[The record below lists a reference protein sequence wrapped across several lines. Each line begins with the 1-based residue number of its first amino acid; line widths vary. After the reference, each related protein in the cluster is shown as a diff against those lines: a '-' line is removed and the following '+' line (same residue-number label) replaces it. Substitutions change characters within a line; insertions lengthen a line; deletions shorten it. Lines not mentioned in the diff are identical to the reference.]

1 MLEETIFPY
10 TCVSQIRAHSV
21 LVLAPHPDDEVF
33 GCGGAIAQHVASATP
48 VHVIILSNG
57 QAGGKSDIRQAESLE
72 AAQVLG
78 YGQPI
83 FWDGIDRE
91 ILYSESLVIRLIEF
105 IEENQIDL
113 IYCPSELELHPD
125 HRQTAFICTEILQ
138 RIGKTL
144 RIAFYEV
151 SAPLHPNCLLDITPY
166 AQQKRMAMQCFSSQ
180 LQQQSY
186 LEQISAL
193 NRYRTYTL
201 AREIEAAEAFRVVGY
216 EDLTSFNSSDF
227 SQPVAVNLT
236 QMPLVTV
243 LIRSMDRVW
252 LSEALASVALQEY
265 RNIEVIVVAATPRH
279 QPLAK
284 RCGAHTLKLV
294 TTDTPL
300 NRTQAANRALDH
312 ASGEFLLILD
322 DDDWLMPEHISRLV
336 KTLNQLSLYRAAYT
350 GVSLVDIHNRPI
362 GNSFEYAFDATQL
375 LARNL
380 TPIHGVL
387 FHRSLLSDGCRFD
400 ESLDQFE
407 DWDFWLQISRK
418 TLMAHISGISAAY
431 RVHDSSGVHDAAA
444 KAGRAK
450 LYEKWQNLCSEE
462 ELETIMERL
471 WRFSTLLDENC
482 HLTQALSQEKE
493 SKAQL
498 TNQLANQLTELDIT
512 NGRIQAQQAQINALF
527 NSRSWKITAPLRTL
541 TRLMTKTK
549 VYVRF
554 VTALCLHPKEVF
566 RLLGRTHQIFKRHGL
581 KGIRQAI
588 HNKFPGAHQAST
600 ANYLTWISL
609 AEPKLE
615 DYTHL
620 AQIANLWKTQTTISV
635 VMPTFNSNLPFLKAA
650 IQSLKNQVY
659 THWELC
665 IADDASSDPQI
676 KEYLQSEQ
684 EIDDRIK
691 ILFREKNGHISAASN
706 SALTLA
712 SGEFIALLDHDDVLH
727 PLALWHI
734 AKSINENPE
743 VGILYS
749 DEDKLS
755 QAGERCNP
763 YFKCDFN
770 PELMLAHN
778 MISHLGCYRKSLI
791 DLVGGF
797 REDFVG
803 SQDYDLALRII
814 DHIPISQII
823 HIPHVLYHWRITPE
837 STALNLNTKSYAQS
851 AAIRAIGEHISR
863 KGLSGKVTPCPE
875 MPHIGYR
882 VQFDCPTPHP
892 KVSIIIP
899 TRDKANLLENCID
912 SILEKT
918 SYTNYEIIVMDNGSS
933 ESASFKLFERLQKQ
947 GVLIV
952 RDESPFNYSA
962 LNNKAVKLSQ
972 GQFICLMN
980 NDIEVITPG
989 WLEEMVSFA
998 SQADIG
1004 AVGARLWYPNDT
1016 IQHAGVIVGLGGV
1029 AGHAFVNLERG
1040 EPGYF
1045 GRAIVHQSYSAVT
1058 AACLVVRKCVFE
1070 QVEGLDESLA
1080 IAFNDVDFCLRVR
1093 EAGYRNVWTPYAQM
1107 YHHESASRGTEDTP
1121 AKKARF
1127 EQECALIRARW
1138 ADITDYDPT
1147 YSPNLALGTHHFEMA
1162 FPPRTS
1168 LM

>member
-1 MLEETIFPY
+1 MLEQAIIPY
-10 TCVSQIRAHSV
+10 EPQIHINTNSV

-33 GCGGAIAQHVASATP
+33 GCGGAIASHVANRIP
-48 VHVIILSNG
+48 LQVVILSSG
-57 QAGGKSDIRQAESLE
+57 ELGGDALLRQSESK
-72 AAQVLG
+72 AAANVLG
-78 YGQPI
+78 YGMPD
-83 FWDGIDRE
+83 FWDYTDRK
-91 ILYSESLVIRLIEF
+91 ILYSEQLVQRITGLVRA
-105 IEENQIDL
+105 NRVDL

-125 HRQTAFICTEILQ
+125 HRQIAFVCKEVLH
-138 RIGKTL
+138 RVGGLL
-144 RIAFYEV
+144 RLAFYEV
-151 SAPLHPNCLLDITPY
+151 SAPLRPNLLLDISPY
-166 AQQKRMAMQCFSSQ
+166 LEIKAAAMQCFLSQ
-180 LQQQSY
+180 QQNQSY
-186 LEQISAL
+186 LEQITAL
-193 NRYRTYTL
+193 NRYRTYSL
-201 AREIEAAEAFRVVGY
+201 PARVQAAEAFFLM
-216 EDLTSFNSSDF
+216 DCKQLTMSYSAWTAQPIVRQSSP
-227 SQPVAVNLT
+227 S
-236 QMPLVTV
+236 PLVSI
-243 LIRSMDRVW
+243 LIRSMDRIW
-252 LSEALASVALQEY
+252 LSEALASIALQDYEH
-265 RNIEVIVVAATPRH
+265 IEVIVVAATPTHTPVSH
-279 QPLAK
+279 Q
-284 RCGAHTLKLV
+284 CGPHTLSLIETSV
-294 TTDTPL
+294 PL
-300 NRTQAANRALDH
+300 SRTQAANRALDI
-312 ASGEFLLILD
+312 ANGEFFLLLD

-336 KTLNQLSLYRAAYT
+336 ATLSSLSLYRAAYT
-350 GVSLVDIHNRPI
+350 GVSLVDVNNYPL
-362 GNSFEYAFDATQL
+362 GNTFEYAYDASQL
-375 LARNL
+375 HARNL

-387 FHRSLLSDGCRFD
+387 FHRSLVAEGCRFD
-400 ESLDQFE
+400 ESLDQYE

-431 RVHDSSGVHDAAA
+431 RVHESSGIHDAAA
-444 KAGRAK
+444 KAGRAQ
-450 LYEKWQNLCSEE
+450 LYEKWQKLCNEE

-482 HLTQALSQEKE
+482 HLTQALQHEKE
-493 SKAQL
+493 SRDQL
-498 TNQLANQLTELDIT
+498 NNQLANQLTELDIT
-512 NGRIQAQQAQINALF
+512 NSRIQALQIQITALF
-527 NSRSWKITAPLRTL
+527 NSKSWQITAPLRAL
-541 TRLMTKTK
+541 TRLINKTK

-554 VTALCLHPKEVF
+554 VTALCLHPKEVL
-566 RLLGRTHQIFKRHGL
+566 RLLVRATQIFKRHGL
-581 KGIRQAI
+581 SGIRQAI
-588 HNKFPGAHQAST
+588 HNKFPRANQETT
-600 ANYLTWISL
+600 ANYLTWIAI
-609 AEPKLE
+609 AEPNSSEYARLSE
-615 DYTHL
+615 
-620 AQIANLWKTQTTISV
+620 IAGDWQNQLRISIL
-635 VMPTFNSNLPFLKAA
+635 MPTYNSNLAFLKAA
-650 IQSLKNQVY
+650 IQSVQGQVY
-659 THWELC
+659 PHWELC
-665 IADDASSDPQI
+665 IADDASTDPQI
-676 KEYLQSEQ
+676 KQYLESEQ
-684 EIDDRIK
+684 ANEARIK

-712 SGEFIALLDHDDVLH
+712 SGQFIALLDHDDVLN

-734 AKSINENPE
+734 AKSINENPDA
-743 VGILYS
+743 GILYS

-755 QAGERCNP
+755 QIGERCNP

-814 DHIPISQII
+814 DQIPASQII

-851 AAIRAIGEHISR
+851 AAIRAISDHISR

-899 TRDKANLLENCID
+899 TRDKAKLLENCID
-912 SILEKT
+912 SILKKT
-918 SYTNYEIIVMDNGSS
+918 TYANYEIIVIDNGSS
-933 ESASFKLFERLQKQ
+933 ESASFELLERLKQ
-947 GVLIV
+947 QGIQII

-962 LNNKAVKLSQ
+962 LNNKAAKLSQ

-998 SQADIG
+998 TQTDVG

-1029 AGHAFVNLERG
+1029 AGHAFVNLGRG

-1058 AACLVVRKCVFE
+1058 AACLVVRKSVFE
-1070 QVEGLDESLA
+1070 QVEGLDDSLA

-1093 EAGYRNVWTPYAQM
+1093 EAGYRNVWTPYAEM
-1107 YHHESASRGTEDTP
+1107 YHYESASRGTEDTT
-1121 AKKARF
+1121 AKKDRF
-1127 EQECALIRARW
+1127 EQECALIRTRW
-1138 ADITDYDPT
+1138 AEITAYDPA

-1168 LM
+1168 LT

>member
-1 MLEETIFPY
+1 MIEETIFPY
-10 TCVSQIRAHSV
+10 TCVSQIHAQSV

-33 GCGGAIAQHVASATP
+33 GCGGAIAQHVAHATP

-57 QAGGKSDIRQAESLE
+57 QAGGEVNIRQAESIS
-72 AAQVLG
+72 AAHVLG
-78 YGQPI
+78 YGKPI

-91 ILYSESLVIRLIEF
+91 IRYSESLVIRLMEYV
-105 IEENQIDL
+105 EKNQIDL

-125 HRQTAFICTEILQ
+125 HRQIALVCKEVLQ
-138 RIGKTL
+138 RLGGRL

-166 AQQKRMAMQCFSSQ
+166 QQQKRLAMECFSSQ
-180 LQQQSY
+180 LEQKPY

-201 AREIEAAEAFRVVGY
+201 APEIEAAEAFRLVSYG
-216 EDLTSFNSSDF
+216 DLANFASSNF
-227 SQPVAVNLT
+227 SQPVAANSAAT
-236 QMPLVTV
+236 PLVSI

-265 RNIEVIVVAATPRH
+265 SNIEVIVVAATPHH
-279 QPLAK
+279 QALAQ
-284 RCGAHTLKLV
+284 RCGAHSLKLIA
-294 TTDTPL
+294 TDVPL

-312 ASGEFLLILD
+312 ASGQFLLILD

-336 KTLNQLSLYRAAYT
+336 KTLSQLTLYRAAYT

-375 LARNL
+375 FARNL

-387 FHRSLLSDGCRFD
+387 FHRSLLADGCRFD

-418 TLMAHISGISAAY
+418 TVMAHISGISAAY
-431 RVHDSSGVHDAAA
+431 RVHESSGVHDAAA
-444 KAGRAK
+444 KAGRAQ
-450 LYEKWQNLCSEE
+450 LYEKWQKLCSEE

-482 HLTQALSQEKE
+482 HLTQALQHEKE
-493 SKAQL
+493 SRDQL
-498 TNQLANQLTELDIT
+498 NNQLANQLIELGIT
-512 NGRIQAQQAQINALF
+512 NNRTQVLQAQISALF
-527 NSRSWKITAPLRTL
+527 NSRSWQITAPLRAL
-541 TRLMTKTK
+541 TRLLTKTK
-549 VYVRF
+549 TYLRLVI
-554 VTALCLHPKEVF
+554 ALLINPKEVL
-566 RLLGRTHQIFKRHGL
+566 RLLVRAVQIFKRHGL
-581 KGIRQAI
+581 SGIRQAI
-588 HNKFPGAHQAST
+588 HNKFPRAHHATT

-609 AEPKLE
+609 AEPKPE
-615 DYTHL
+615 DYSRL
-620 AQIANLWKTQTTISV
+620 AQIAGIWKMKLTISV

-650 IQSLKNQVY
+650 IDSVKNQVY
-659 THWELC
+659 SDWELC
-665 IADDASSDPQI
+665 VADDASTDPQI
-676 KEYLQSEQ
+676 RQYLESEQ
-684 EIDDRIK
+684 ANDARIR

-712 SGEFIALLDHDDVLH
+712 SGQFIALLDHDDVLH

-734 AKSINENPE
+734 AKSINENPDA
-743 VGILYS
+743 GILYS

-791 DLVGGF
+791 DVVGGF

-814 DHIPISQII
+814 DQIPTSQII

-851 AAIRAIGEHISR
+851 AAIRAISDHISR

-899 TRDKANLLENCID
+899 TRDKAKLLENCID
-912 SILEKT
+912 SILNKT
-918 SYTNYEIIVMDNGSS
+918 SYANYEIIVMDNGSS
-933 ESASFKLFERLQKQ
+933 ESASFELFERLTKH
-947 GVLIV
+947 GIRVI

-962 LNNKAVKLSQ
+962 LNNKAAKLSQ

-998 SQADIG
+998 AQTDVG

-1029 AGHAFVNLERG
+1029 AGHAFVNLGRG

-1058 AACLVVRKCVFE
+1058 AACLVVRKSVFD
-1070 QVEGLDESLA
+1070 QVDGLDESLA
-1080 IAFNDVDFCLRVR
+1080 IAFNDVDFCLRIR
-1093 EAGYRNVWTPYAQM
+1093 EAGYRNVWTPYAEM

-1127 EQECALIRARW
+1127 EQECALIRTRW
-1138 ADITDYDPT
+1138 AEITAYDPT

-1168 LM
+1168 LT